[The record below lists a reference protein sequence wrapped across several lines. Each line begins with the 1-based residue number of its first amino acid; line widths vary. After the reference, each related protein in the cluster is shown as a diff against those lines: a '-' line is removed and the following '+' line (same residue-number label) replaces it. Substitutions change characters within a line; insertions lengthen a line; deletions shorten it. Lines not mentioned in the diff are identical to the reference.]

1 MAKELW
7 THASAY
13 VDLLYGDVGEY
24 VPRPV
29 TIGDSSAEVVEAII
43 GRISG
48 EIVAVDEP
56 EVEFVTDWTL
66 SAA

>member
-1 MAKELW
+1 MVQERWAY
-7 THASAY
+7 ADAY
-13 VDLLYGDVGEY
+13 VDMLYGEVAQY

-29 TIGDSSAEVVEAII
+29 FVDDPSAEVVEAII

-48 EIVAVDEP
+48 EIVAIDEP
-56 EVEFVTDWTL
+56 EVEFVTDWSL

>member
-1 MAKELW
+1 MADVRW
-7 THASAY
+7 GHAQAY
-13 VDLLYGDVGEY
+13 VDMLYGEVAEY

-29 TIGDSSAEVVEAII
+29 IVADPSAEVVEAII

-56 EVEFVTDWTL
+56 QVEFITDWAM

>member
-1 MAKELW
+1 MAKDFW

-13 VDLLYGDVGEY
+13 VDLLYGDVVEY

-29 TIGDSSAEVVEAII
+29 TVGDSSAEVVEAII

-48 EIVAVDEP
+48 EIVAIDEP
-56 EVEFVTDWTL
+56 DVEFVTDWHLT
-66 SAA
+66 AA